1 MGIFSEALAEMDR
14 NTVDYM
20 IDEMQ
25 KKNDQLQQENAQL
38 QGEIEQLK
46 QKLYVRPS
54 ESIRRPFTIN
64 RIPIPKPL
72 LNVQK
77 RDCCMCYSLAFL

>member
-25 KKNDQLQQENAQL
+25 KKKDQLQQENAQL
-38 QGEIEQLK
+38 QSEIEQLK
-46 QKLYVRPS
+46 QKLYDLQNQS
-54 ESIRRPFTIN
+54 ADHS
-64 RIPIPKPL
+64 
-72 LNVQK
+72 Q
-77 RDCCMCYSLAFL
+77 